1 MNTTDQFIDLLK
13 YVLEIRCEKEFK
25 TKIRPHLIF
34 TWIIMLI
41 AAFSLKSS
49 AFLPILILLVAL
61 QIGVQ
66 IYYHKKL
73 MKEQIETLERAA
85 SIMEDESET
94 QETAIGILYKI
105 KEGEI

>member
-13 YVLEIRCEKEFK
+13 YVLEIRCEKELK
-25 TKIRPHLIF
+25 TKTRPHLIF
-34 TWIIMLI
+34 TWILMLI

-61 QIGVQ
+61 QIWIQ
-66 IYYHKKL
+66 IYYHKRL
-73 MKEQIETLERAA
+73 MKEQTETLERAA
-85 SIMEDESET
+85 SMMNESET

>member
-1 MNTTDQFIDLLK
+1 MNTTDQFIDLLE
-13 YVLEIRCEKEFK
+13 YVLEIRYEKEFK
-25 TKIRPHLIF
+25 KKVIPHLIF
-34 TWIIMLI
+34 IWIIMLI
-41 AAFSLKSS
+41 AAFSLKSN

-66 IYYHKKL
+66 IYYDKRL
-73 MKEQIETLERAA
+73 MKEQSETLERAA
-85 SIMEDESET
+85 SIIMNESET